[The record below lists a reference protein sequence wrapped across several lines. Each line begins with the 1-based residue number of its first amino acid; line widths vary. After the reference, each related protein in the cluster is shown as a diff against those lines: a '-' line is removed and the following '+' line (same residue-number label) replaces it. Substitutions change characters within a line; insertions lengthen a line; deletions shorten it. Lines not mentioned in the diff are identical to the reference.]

1 MKSIACP
8 GSALIPVK
16 FPKSVRPNRPM
27 MTKIKIALIVICSL
41 VLAAIYSCGWR
52 TEPPATSGG
61 ANANTNVNTLAGWE
75 LSDGTRARVS
85 DYKGKVVLLD
95 FYATWCDPCR
105 RETPHL
111 VTLYQ
116 KYASQGL
123 QIIGLNVGGED
134 DYGQVPEYKQS
145 FGIEY
150 PLAIPDDELVEQ
162 LLGDN
167 GNIPQTIVI
176 NRQGQLI
183 RHYVGFSEARAPEME
198 QLIASALQAPQ

>member
-1 MKSIACP
+1 MIVMC
-8 GSALIPVK
+8 ALAV
-16 FPKSVRPNRPM
+16 
-27 MTKIKIALIVICSL
+27 
-41 VLAAIYSCGWR
+41 AASYSCGWR
-52 TEPPATSGG
+52 TEQPISSG
-61 ANANTNVNTLAGWE
+61 ANANTNVSTLAGWA
-75 LSDGTRARVS
+75 LTDGTRARAA

-111 VTLYQ
+111 VALHQ
-116 KYASQGL
+116 KYGSQGL

-134 DYGQVPEYKQS
+134 DYSQVPDYKQS

-167 GNIPQTIVI
+167 GNIPQTFVI
-176 NRQGQLI
+176 SRQGRLI
-183 RHYVGFSEARAPEME
+183 RHMVGFSEARGPELDR
-198 QLIASALQAPQ
+198 LIASELQSPQ

>member
-1 MKSIACP
+1 
-8 GSALIPVK
+8 
-16 FPKSVRPNRPM
+16 
-27 MTKIKIALIVICSL
+27 MTKIRNALIVTAAL
-41 VLAAIYSCGWR
+41 VVAASYSCGWR
-52 TEPPATSGG
+52 TEQPTTGG
-61 ANANTNVNTLAGWE
+61 ANANTNVDTLAGWE

-85 DYKGKVVLLD
+85 DFKGKVVLLD

-111 VTLYQ
+111 VALHQ
-116 KYASQGL
+116 KYQAQGL

-162 LLGDN
+162 LLGEN
-167 GNIPQTIVI
+167 GNIPQTFVI

-183 RHYVGFSEARAPEME
+183 RHLVGFSEARAPELE
-198 QLIASALQAPQ
+198 RLIASTLQSPQ